1 MSAGQKEGASQ
12 IISDWLD
19 ESSDETND
27 DDDDNNSEKEE

>member
-19 ESSDETND
+19 EGSSENDADDE
-27 DDDDNNSEKEE
+27 NNSEKEE